1 MKNLKENGGGT
12 LKRRMI
18 HFFLL
23 YFLILLSLLGS
34 FLMYNWKMNQTYAET
49 IGTISLLNDYFE
61 HLDAAVL
68 AQKGYIYYEG
78 EHDYLE
84 AEETYKQMK
93 NSIDQLV
100 RMPLKKECYFS
111 VRNLQEMT
119 ETLRDEMKKI
129 YEAMDAYHNGKIKD
143 LRQVNEK
150 NQELQK
156 IYYEIKAQYSDVNQK
171 MLDYGKEISEEIQKK
186 RSYCETLLI
195 LYIILATYYLLR
207 EVLKIHHSVVDPMQ
221 NLILEAEQIRS
232 GKFPQNVPEY
242 QQLDLDMQ
250 MLYEVFYSMVQKLKL
265 QIDTL
270 EQNMKYQRELQ
281 ESRFKEL
288 QMQINPHF
296 MFNTLN
302 MLTETAY
309 LEDAQETAELLKL
322 TAKMFRYSLDFSGR
336 QVSLFREMEELGNYV
351 AIQEKRYGE
360 RIHFIFDLD
369 ERFHS
374 LKVPA
379 LILQPLVEN
388 AVTHGC
394 GNKIQDAEISII
406 TRYYEKD
413 KRAEISVKDN
423 GCGMEPQIKEQV
435 LMDIE
440 KYKAENSSKIGLG
453 NVFMRMKILFG
464 ERLELSLKSEKNKGT
479 EVVFTIKNVEV
490 EKDVSNSDR
499 G

>member
-1 MKNLKENGGGT
+1 
-12 LKRRMI
+12 
-18 HFFLL
+18 
-23 YFLILLSLLGS
+23 
-34 FLMYNWKMNQTYAET
+34 
-49 IGTISLLNDYFE
+49 
-61 HLDAAVL
+61 
-68 AQKGYIYYEG
+68 
-78 EHDYLE
+78 
-84 AEETYKQMK
+84 
-93 NSIDQLV
+93 
-100 RMPLKKECYFS
+100 
-111 VRNLQEMT
+111 
-119 ETLRDEMKKI
+119 
-129 YEAMDAYHNGKIKD
+129 
-143 LRQVNEK
+143 
-150 NQELQK
+150 
-156 IYYEIKAQYSDVNQK
+156 
-171 MLDYGKEISEEIQKK
+171 
-186 RSYCETLLI
+186 
-195 LYIILATYYLLR
+195 
-207 EVLKIHHSVVDPMQ
+207 
-221 NLILEAEQIRS
+221 
-232 GKFPQNVPEY
+232 
-242 QQLDLDMQ
+242 MQ